1 MGHNIVSDVPA
12 RLPAILAG
20 DGPSADAPV
29 GGEAMESISAGGER
43 ENNGRDADE
52 ARLVAAAAAVDVAAT
67 AAVAD
72 AATVAVLAARL
83 SA

>member
-1 MGHNIVSDVPA
+1 MPM
-12 RLPAILAG
+12 

-43 ENNGRDADE
+43 ANNGGDADK
-52 ARLVAAAAAVDVAAT
+52 ARSVAAAAAADA
-67 AAVAD
+67 AAVA
-72 AATVAVLAARL
+72 VLVARL